1 MLDRRKITQNSASST
16 KKSSNGPIS
25 LRRKQDHDCTGR
37 RLKSRNHDLGFM
49 IKVIQ
54 QILTSARGTCSAR
67 FRFVLLCFI
76 VLLSSCEKSNSPID
90 AVDAALAQTM
100 NAMHSAMHEVSL
112 DGKADADFAR
122 MMIPHHQGAIE
133 MAKVELQFGVD
144 PILRRLAQEIIV
156 TQQSEIDVMNLALKK
171 YPLTAKKKNNWCSQ

>member
-1 MLDRRKITQNSASST
+1 MERPTHRFIETNELMLEVT
-16 KKSSNGPIS
+16 
-25 LRRKQDHDCTGR
+25 
-37 RLKSRNHDLGFM
+37 
-49 IKVIQ
+49 Q

-76 VLLSSCEKSNSPID
+76 ALLSSSCEKSDSPEKSD
-90 AVDAALAQTM
+90 PPVDTALAQTM
-100 NAMHSAMHEVSL
+100 NAMHSAMHDVFL

-133 MAKVELQFGVD
+133 MAKVELEFGAD
-144 PILRRLAQEIIV
+144 PILRRLAKEIIV

>member
-1 MLDRRKITQNSASST
+1 MLEET
-16 KKSSNGPIS
+16 
-25 LRRKQDHDCTGR
+25 
-37 RLKSRNHDLGFM
+37 
-49 IKVIQ
+49 Q

-76 VLLSSCEKSNSPID
+76 ALLSSSCEKSGSP
-90 AVDAALAQTM
+90 APPVDAALAQSM
-100 NAMHSAMHEVSL
+100 SAMHSAMHDVFL